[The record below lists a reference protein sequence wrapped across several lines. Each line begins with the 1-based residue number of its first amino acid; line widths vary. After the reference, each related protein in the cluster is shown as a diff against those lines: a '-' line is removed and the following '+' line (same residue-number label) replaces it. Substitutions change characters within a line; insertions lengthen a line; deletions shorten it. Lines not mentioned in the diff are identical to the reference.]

1 MTLHS
6 IPLNSLPSDTVPLVK
21 WQERTRPARL
31 EKRYEFANYDSL
43 RVFLDEAAN
52 LSEQKGLFPD
62 IGFGK
67 TYANFT
73 IHTEEGSTELTDI
86 QREFAALLDTL
97 ETSKQMQA

>member
-1 MTLHS
+1 MSMTLDS
-6 IPLNSLPSDTVPLVK
+6 IPLVK
-21 WQERTRPARL
+21 WQERNRPLRL
-31 EKRYEFANYDSL
+31 EKRYEFESYDALSA
-43 RVFLDEAAN
+43 FLDSAAD

-73 IHTEEGSTELTDI
+73 IHTDEGSSELTDT

-97 ETSKQMQA
+97 ETSQQAQA

>member
-1 MTLHS
+1 MTLQ
-6 IPLNSLPSDTVPLVK
+6 N
-21 WQERTRPARL
+21 WQERIRPARL
-31 EKRYEFANYDSL
+31 EKRYEFESYDEL
-43 RVFLDEAAN
+43 RAFLDDVAG

-73 IHTEEGSTELTDI
+73 IHTDEGSSELTDI

-97 ETSKQMQA
+97 ETAQQAQA

>member
-1 MTLHS
+1 MTLNS
-6 IPLNSLPSDTVPLVK
+6 IPSDSITLVK
-21 WQERTRPARL
+21 WQERNRPARL
-31 EKRYEFANYDSL
+31 EKRYEFASYDKL
-43 RVFLDEAAN
+43 RAFLEDAAD

-73 IHTEEGSTELTDI
+73 IHTAEGSSELTDV

-97 ETSKQMQA
+97 ESSQQAQA

>member
-1 MTLHS
+1 MT
-6 IPLNSLPSDTVPLVK
+6 LVK
-21 WQERTRPARL
+21 WQERNRPARL
-31 EKRYEFANYDSL
+31 EKRYEFENYDAL
-43 RVFLDEAAN
+43 RAFLDDAAD

-73 IHTEEGSTELTDI
+73 IHTDEDSSELTDT

-97 ETSKQMQA
+97 ETSKQLQA

>member
-1 MTLHS
+1 MTLNS
-6 IPLNSLPSDTVPLVK
+6 IPLDSIPLVN
-21 WQERTRPARL
+21 WQERNRPARL
-31 EKRYEFANYDSL
+31 EKRYEFESYDKL
-43 RVFLDEAAN
+43 RAFLDDAAD

-73 IHTEEGSTELTDI
+73 IHSDEGSSELTEL

-97 ETSKQMQA
+97 ETSKQAQA

>member
-1 MTLHS
+1 MTLQ
-6 IPLNSLPSDTVPLVK
+6 D
-21 WQERTRPARL
+21 WQERNRPSRL
-31 EKRYEFANYDSL
+31 EKRYEFASYDEL
-43 RVFLDEAAN
+43 RAFLDDAAD

-73 IHTEEGSTELTDI
+73 IHTDEGCSELTDT

-97 ETSKQMQA
+97 ETSKQAQA

>member
-6 IPLNSLPSDTVPLVK
+6 TPLVK
-21 WQERTRPARL
+21 WQERNRPVRL
-31 EKRYEFANYDSL
+31 EKRYEFENYDAL
-43 RVFLDEAAN
+43 RAFLDEAGE

-73 IHTEEGSTELTDI
+73 IHTDEGSTELSDS

-97 ETSKQMQA
+97 ETSSQQVQA

>member
-1 MTLHS
+1 MTL
-6 IPLNSLPSDTVPLVK
+6 NSVPLVK
-21 WQERTRPARL
+21 WQERNRPVRL
-31 EKRYEFANYDSL
+31 EKRYEFESYDAL
-43 RVFLDEAAN
+43 RAFLDDAAD

-73 IHTEEGSTELTDI
+73 IHPDESSSELTDT

-97 ETSKQMQA
+97 ESARQA

>member
-1 MTLHS
+1 MTLQ
-6 IPLNSLPSDTVPLVK
+6 NWRERNRPS
-21 WQERTRPARL
+21 RL
-31 EKRYEFANYDSL
+31 EKRYEFENFDAL
-43 RVFLDEAAN
+43 RAFLDDAAD

-73 IHTEEGSTELTDI
+73 IHPDEGSSELTEA

-97 ETSKQMQA
+97 ETSQHAQV